1 MDNKSQLYN
10 TMLEE
15 MKKMTG
21 KTGNSTPVFNTLPW
35 RTRGD
40 FLRKWGLITK
50 DFNLGFKQK
59 QYDTE
64 LNKLYSD
71 GGGKGVKFNEDE
83 YNQLIAKIDSVTNN
97 VCIGLFGDI
106 YTNNFSAYYI
116 EDLSKISSNQSDWKY
131 NLILKLEDFKTNVC
145 VNKDEEIK
153 NIIKQLKTEY
163 YSDFTENVNLPIN
176 IMSNTGNTCFI
187 DSMLVAIL
195 ANPTNLLKKK
205 LTEFYKEDINLSKNL
220 KNIDEYI
227 NKKND
232 IELGNNNVKS
242 LASILQPN
250 YANGSMNDPTEFL
263 IPLFEV
269 IDLNIT
275 FKNKITIK
283 IDVKKFKEELFFTLD
298 DYKDYTDSENA
309 ILLAEKIFEND
320 DFTLVEKTK
329 DFNPNEDLS
338 FNIKRLTKSKTK
350 NNDLSKIIANNFKSV
365 TLESG
370 TTPSNMYIP
379 YIVTTTTTIT
389 PQNAPLYIQT
399 EPNLKI
405 TENEKTKPLI
415 LSKNVQK
422 DGKQIYELRS
432 IVVYVSLN
440 HYVCFFLKVN
450 TWWLY
455 DDGSPNL
462 QKFDNFNEVLSH
474 SYNPQENCV
483 LLCYECLVDAAA
495 FGVDSTPNTAQVLAS
510 GGFGM
515 VVADGNIARKL
526 MYSKTTCD
534 AAAIEY
540 HNITTLYNAFERA
553 RNSSQNRAVSAA
565 LNILRPLVPRGFL
578 KEPFEFSIGTNV
590 ERFSCQLL
598 TDRIPGLST
607 SRLPHDNLVA
617 AVRQHFPEILVMPV
631 FEFKSQLSLRNPNES
646 PDPERNFPRYYIS
659 NMDEVGKI
667 YPTIDFLHEFP
678 YAMGVLLAVFVFE
691 AKLSMVD
698 VEILLGSSMNI
709 YVVDLG
715 MCKDISEVVD
725 SGDLH
730 ELSAILTDI
739 SGPFYTK
746 NSFPLPT
753 NEPQYGSFAKGLW
766 DAGVEMGVT
775 TEFLQLFLEQLHYD
789 LT

>member
-1 MDNKSQLYN
+1 MDDKSQHEI
-10 TMLEE
+10 MREE

-21 KTGNSTPVFNTLPW
+21 ETENSTPVFNTLPW

-40 FLRKWGLITK
+40 FLRKWGLITNNLK
-50 DFNLGFKQK
+50 LGFEQE
-59 QYDTE
+59 QYNTE
-64 LNKLYSD
+64 LKKLYSD
-71 GGGKGVKFNEDE
+71 GGGKGVEFNEDE
-83 YNQLIAKIDSVTNN
+83 YNQLIAKIDSVTNDCEGPLNDKLPGNFSKSYKQELNEIKLNPIDWEYKLLQIVRDFIIN
-97 VCIGLFGDI
+97 VCSNKTNEINNILKP
-106 YTNNFSAYYI
+106 YTNKLFSNFTISAG
-116 EDLSKISSNQSDWKY
+116 NA
-131 NLILKLEDFKTNVC
+131 
-145 VNKDEEIK
+145 
-153 NIIKQLKTEY
+153 
-163 YSDFTENVNLPIN
+163 PIN
-176 IMSNTGNTCFI
+176 ILQNSGNTCFI
-187 DSMLVAIL
+187 DSLLVAIL
-195 ANPTNLLKKK
+195 ANPTNLLRNQ
-205 LTEFYKEDINLSKNL
+205 LNTFYKKNDELSGQIKNV
-220 KNIDEYI
+220 DEYI
-227 NKKND
+227 NKKN
-232 IELGNNNVKS
+232 NKVPNVKN
-242 LASILQPN
+242 LAKTLLPT
-250 YANGSMNDPTEFL
+250 YERGSTNDPTEYL
-263 IPLFEV
+263 TPLFEA
-269 IDLNIT
+269 INLNIT
-275 FKNKITIK
+275 FTNTEKIK
-283 IDVKKFKEELFFTLD
+283 INVEKFKEVFPTLD
-298 DYKDYTDSENA
+298 NYKTITGSQDYSIAT
-309 ILLAEKIFEND
+309 KIFAND
-320 DFTLVEKTK
+320 ESTLAEKTK
-329 DFNPNEDLS
+329 DFNQNEDVT
-338 FNIKRLTKSKTK
+338 FNIKRLEKSKTED
-350 NNDLSKIIANNFKSV
+350 NNLSKIIAEDFKSV
-365 TLESG
+365 TFKTG
-370 TTPSNMYIP
+370 TTPSDYDIP
-379 YIVTTTTTIT
+379 FITTTTTTIT
-389 PQNAPLYIQT
+389 PLNAPLYIHTQ
-399 EPNLKI
+399 PNLKI
-405 TENEKTKPLI
+405 VRKEEKTKPLI
-415 LSKNVQK
+415 LSEYVQK
-422 DGKQIYELRS
+422 DGNNIYDLRS
-432 IVVYVSLN
+432 IVVYVSGI
-440 HYVCFFLKVN
+440 HDVCFFKK
-450 TWWLY
+450 TDIWWLY
-455 DDGSPNL
+455 DDGYDKL
-462 QKFDNFNEVLSH
+462 QKFNNFQEVLNH
-474 SYNPQENCV
+474 PKNPQENCV
-483 LLCYECLVDAAA
+483 LLCYECLLLADAAA

-510 GGFGM
+510 GDFGM

-607 SRLPHDNLVA
+607 MRLPHDNIVA
-617 AVRQHFPEILVMPV
+617 VVRQHFPEILVMPV

-646 PDPERNFPRYYIS
+646 LDPERNFPRYYIS

>member
-1 MDNKSQLYN
+1 MQ
-10 TMLEE
+10 
-15 MKKMTG
+15 
-21 KTGNSTPVFNTLPW
+21 NS
-35 RTRGD
+35 
-40 FLRKWGLITK
+40 
-50 DFNLGFKQK
+50 
-59 QYDTE
+59 
-64 LNKLYSD
+64 
-71 GGGKGVKFNEDE
+71 
-83 YNQLIAKIDSVTNN
+83 
-97 VCIGLFGDI
+97 
-106 YTNNFSAYYI
+106 
-116 EDLSKISSNQSDWKY
+116 
-131 NLILKLEDFKTNVC
+131 
-145 VNKDEEIK
+145 
-153 NIIKQLKTEY
+153 
-163 YSDFTENVNLPIN
+163 
-176 IMSNTGNTCFI
+176 GNTCFI
-187 DSMLVAIL
+187 DSLLVAIL
-195 ANPTNLLKKK
+195 ANPTILLRQK
-205 LTEFYKEDINLSKNL
+205 LNTFYDTNTDLSKIL
-220 KNIDEYI
+220 KNVENYI
-227 NKKND
+227 NKQS
-232 IELGNNNVKS
+232 IIVPNVKK
-242 LASILQPN
+242 LAEKILPN
-250 YANGSMNDPTEFL
+250 YERGSMNDPTEFL
-263 IPLFEV
+263 SPLFNK
-269 IDLNIT
+269 ISLDIT
-275 FKNKITIK
+275 FTDTEKQKIN
-283 IDVKKFKEELFFTLD
+283 
-298 DYKDYTDSENA
+298 S
-309 ILLAEKIFEND
+309 
-320 DFTLVEKTK
+320 TLVEKTK
-329 DFNPNEDLS
+329 KFNPDEDLS

-350 NNDLSKIIANNFKSV
+350 NNNLSKIIAKDFKSV
-365 TLESG
+365 TFKIG
-370 TTPSNMYIP
+370 TTPNDIG
-379 YIVTTTTTIT
+379 ILCIITTTTIIS
-389 PQNAPLYIQT
+389 PKIAPLYIHT
-399 EPNLKI
+399 EPNLKV

-415 LSKNVQK
+415 LSEFVFTINDQPE
-422 DGKQIYELRS
+422 YELMS
-432 IVVYVSLN
+432 IVVYVSTI
-440 HYVCFFLKVN
+440 HYVCFFKKN
-450 TWWLY
+450 DIWWLY

-462 QKFDNFNEVLSH
+462 QKFSNFEEVLSH
-474 SYNPQENCV
+474 PNNPQENCV

-540 HNITTLYNAFERA
+540 HNINTLYNAFERA

-607 SRLPHDNLVA
+607 SRLPHDNIVA

-631 FEFKSQLSLRNPNES
+631 FEFQSRLSLRNPNES

-667 YPTIDFLHEFP
+667 YPTIDFMHEFP

-715 MCKDISEVVD
+715 MCKDISEIVD
-725 SGDLH
+725 SGDLY

-753 NEPQYGSFAKGLW
+753 NEPQYGSFTRGLW

-775 TEFLQLFLEQLHYD
+775 TEFLQLFLEQLHHY

>member
-1 MDNKSQLYN
+1 MDDKSQHEI
-10 TMLEE
+10 MREE

-21 KTGNSTPVFNTLPW
+21 ETENSTPVFNTLPW

-40 FLRKWGLITK
+40 FLRKWGLK
-50 DFNLGFKQK
+50 
-59 QYDTE
+59 
-64 LNKLYSD
+64 LNKLELGFDQNEYNEEFKNLYNF
-71 GGGKGVKFNEDE
+71 GGGKIVEFNEDE
-83 YNQLIAKIDSVTNN
+83 YNKLIAKIDSVTNDCKGVLGDSSSNFSTYNKNELNKIKLNPIDWQYKLLQIVKDFIIN
-97 VCIGLFGDI
+97 VC
-106 YTNNFSAYYI
+106 T
-116 EDLSKISSNQSDWKY
+116 
-131 NLILKLEDFKTNVC
+131 
-145 VNKDEEIK
+145 NKDKEINTIITPLK
-153 NIIKQLKTEY
+153 NNLF
-163 YSDFTENVNLPIN
+163 SNFTISAENAPIN
-176 IMSNTGNTCFI
+176 IIRNTGNTCFI
-187 DSMLVAIL
+187 DSLLVAIL
-195 ANPTNLLKKK
+195 ANPTNLLRQK
-205 LTEFYKEDINLSKNL
+205 LNTFYDTNDILSKQI
-220 KNIDEYI
+220 KNVDEYI
-227 NKKND
+227 NKKN
-232 IELGNNNVKS
+232 NNVPDVKN
-242 LASILQPN
+242 LAKIILPN
-250 YANGSMNDPTEFL
+250 YESGSTNDPTEYL
-263 IPLFEV
+263 SPLFEA
-269 IDLNIT
+269 IKLDIT
-275 FKNKITIK
+275 FRNTEKEKIN
-283 IDVKKFKEELFFTLD
+283 VEEFKKFFPTLD
-298 DYKDYTDSENA
+298 DYRSNSSSQDYSIAT
-309 ILLAEKIFEND
+309 KIYAND
-320 DFTLVEKTK
+320 DSTLVEQTK
-329 DFNPNEDLS
+329 DFNPDEDVS
-338 FNIKRLTKSKTK
+338 FNIKRLVKSKSND
-350 NNDLSKIIANNFKSV
+350 NNLSNIIAENFKSV
-365 TLESG
+365 TFKIG
-370 TTPSNMYIP
+370 TTPSNIDIP
-379 YIVTTTTTIT
+379 YITTTTTTIT
-389 PQNAPLYIQT
+389 PKNAPLYIQT
-399 EPNLKI
+399 QPNLRV

-415 LSKNVQK
+415 LSEGVYVNNKK
-422 DGKQIYELRS
+422 KYELRS
-432 IVVYVSLN
+432 IVVYVSQI
-440 HYVCFFLKVN
+440 HYVCFFKDKEN
-450 TWWLY
+450 NWWLY
-455 DDGSPNL
+455 DDGYDKL
-462 QKFDNFNEVLSH
+462 QKFNNFQEVLDH
-474 SYNPQENCV
+474 PTNPQENCV
-483 LLCYECLVDAAA
+483 LLCYECLADVET

-607 SRLPHDNLVA
+607 MRLPHDNIVA

-646 PDPERNFPRYYIS
+646 LDPERNFPRYYIS

-698 VEILLGSSMNI
+698 VKILLGSSMNI

-725 SGDLH
+725 SGDLY

-766 DAGVEMGVT
+766 DAGVEIGVT

>member
-1 MDNKSQLYN
+1 MDDKSQHE
-10 TMLEE
+10 TMREE

-21 KTGNSTPVFNTLPW
+21 ETGNSTPVFNTLPW

-50 DFNLGFKQK
+50 NLQLGFEQE
-59 QYDTE
+59 QYNTE
-64 LNKLYSD
+64 LNKLYS
-71 GGGKGVKFNEDE
+71 GGNGKIVNFNENE
-83 YNQLIAKIDSVTNN
+83 YDKLIAKIDSVTNDCIGVLGDSSSNFSTYNKNELNIIKSNPIDWQYKLLQLLEGFQTN
-97 VCIGLFGDI
+97 VCINKKNEINTIITPLKNNLFSKFTI
-106 YTNNFSAYYI
+106 SA
-116 EDLSKISSNQSDWKY
+116 DNA
-131 NLILKLEDFKTNVC
+131 
-145 VNKDEEIK
+145 
-153 NIIKQLKTEY
+153 
-163 YSDFTENVNLPIN
+163 PIN
-176 IMSNTGNTCFI
+176 IIRNSGNTCFI
-187 DSMLVAIL
+187 DSLLVAIL
-195 ANPTNLLKKK
+195 ANPTRLLRQK
-205 LTEFYKEDINLSKNL
+205 LNTFYDTNDILSKQI
-220 KNIDEYI
+220 KNVDEYI
-227 NKKND
+227 NKKN
-232 IELGNNNVKS
+232 NNVPNVKN
-242 LASILQPN
+242 LAKKILPN
-250 YANGSMNDPTEFL
+250 YETGSTNDPTEFL
-263 IPLFEV
+263 TPLFEA
-269 IDLNIT
+269 IKLKIT
-275 FKNKITIK
+275 FTNTEKIK
-283 IDVKKFKEELFFTLD
+283 INVKKFKKFFPTLD
-298 DYKDYTDSENA
+298 VYKSISSSQDYSIAT
-309 ILLAEKIFEND
+309 KIFAND
-320 DFTLVEKTK
+320 EPTLVEQIKN
-329 DFNPNEDLS
+329 FNQDEDVS
-338 FNIKRLTKSKTK
+338 FNIKRLEKSKTE
-350 NNDLSKIIANNFKSV
+350 NNNLSNIIAENFKSV
-365 TLESG
+365 TFKTG
-370 TTPSNMYIP
+370 TTPSYYDIP
-379 YIVTTTTTIT
+379 SITTTTTTIT
-389 PQNAPLYIQT
+389 PKNAPLYIHTQ
-399 EPNLKI
+399 PNLNV
-405 TENEKTKPLI
+405 TRNETTKPLI
-415 LSKNVQK
+415 LSEYVQK
-422 DGKQIYELRS
+422 DGNNIYDLRS
-432 IVVYVSLN
+432 IVVYVSLV
-440 HYVCFFLKVN
+440 HYVCFFKKN
-450 TWWLY
+450 DIWWLY
-455 DDGSPNL
+455 DDGNDKL
-462 QKFDNFNEVLSH
+462 QKFNNFQEVLNH
-474 SYNPQENCV
+474 PKNPQENCV
-483 LLCYECLVDAAA
+483 LLCYECLVDVAA

-565 LNILRPLVPRGFL
+565 LHILRPLVPRGFL

-646 PDPERNFPRYYIS
+646 LDPERNFPRYYIS

-691 AKLSMVD
+691 AKLSMIN

-715 MCKDISEVVD
+715 MCNDISEVVD

-753 NEPQYGSFAKGLW
+753 NEPQYGSFTKGLW